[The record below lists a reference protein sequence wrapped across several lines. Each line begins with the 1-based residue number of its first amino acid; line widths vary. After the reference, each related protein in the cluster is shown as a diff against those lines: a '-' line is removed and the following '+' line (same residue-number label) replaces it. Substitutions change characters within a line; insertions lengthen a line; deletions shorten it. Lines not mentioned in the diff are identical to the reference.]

1 MTRKDFIKN
10 ALALGIGFPFLST
23 FLLESCSKDD
33 SIFPTFKTNFSGKV
47 IIVGAGAAGLAA
59 GYLLSRYGVEFEI
72 IEASPVFGGRVKRI
86 DGFADF
92 PIDIGAEWIHVDPSI
107 LADIINNPDEK
118 ANIDIIIYNP
128 QSIKSWNNGKL
139 KAHNYV
145 SHFYSEWKF
154 KNTTWHS
161 YFEQY
166 ILPHVKSQ
174 IVYNKPI
181 VEIDYS
187 GERVVLKTAN
197 NETYEADK
205 VLVTAPVKILQ
216 NQLIDFRP
224 MLPASKTDAINRIYM
239 GDGIKIFVEF
249 KERFYPDILGFGT
262 VIQAMSGDE
271 KFIYDASFGKD
282 TTKHILAL
290 FAINDKATLYTQL
303 ATEAEIINK
312 FIAELD
318 EIFDGKASKNYV
330 KHVIQNWSAE
340 PYIQGAYSYTF
351 DGSQRDIVAE
361 VKKPLLDKVF
371 FAGEALSIKNQ
382 ATVHGACE
390 SAYEVIEHMLI
401 NQG

>member
-1 MTRKDFIKN
+1 MTRKDFISK
-10 ALALGIGFPFLST
+10 ALALGIGFPFLSAI
-23 FLLESCSKDD
+23 LLESCGKDD
-33 SIFPTFKTNFSGKV
+33 SIFPKFKTNFSGKV

-72 IEASPVFGGRVKRI
+72 IEAAPVFGGRVKRV

-92 PIDIGAEWIHVDPSI
+92 PIDTGAEWIHVDPSI

-118 ANIDIIIYNP
+118 ANIDIVVYNP

-139 KAHNYV
+139 HAHNYI

-166 ILPHVKSQ
+166 ILPHVQSK

-187 GERVVLKTAN
+187 GEQVVLKTAD
-197 NETYEADK
+197 NETFEADK
-205 VLVTAPVKILQ
+205 VLVTTPIKILQ
-216 NQLIDFRP
+216 SQLIDFQP
-224 MLPASKTDAINRIYM
+224 MLPASKTKAINRIYM

-249 KERFYPDILGFGT
+249 KERFYPDMLGFGT
-262 VIQAMSGDE
+262 VIQAMRGDE
-271 KFIYDASFGKD
+271 KFVYDAAFGKD

-290 FAINDKATLYTQL
+290 FAINDKATPYAQL
-303 ATEAEIINK
+303 KTEAEIINK

-318 EIFDGKASKNYV
+318 EIFEGKASKNYV

-351 DGSQRDIVAE
+351 DGSQYDIVAE
-361 VKKPLLDKVF
+361 VKKPLLNKVF
-371 FAGEALSIKNQ
+371 FAGEALSINNQ

-390 SAYEVIEHMLI
+390 SAYEVIENMLV
-401 NQG
+401 NH